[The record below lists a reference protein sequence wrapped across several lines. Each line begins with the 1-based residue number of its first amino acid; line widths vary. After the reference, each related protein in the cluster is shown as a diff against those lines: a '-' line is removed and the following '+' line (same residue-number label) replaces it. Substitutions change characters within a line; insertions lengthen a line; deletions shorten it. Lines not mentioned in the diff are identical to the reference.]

1 MVDNLMRKIRKE
13 DSSLTRG
20 DDLAESNFEK

>member
-1 MVDNLMRKIRKE
+1 MVDNLRRKIRKE

-20 DDLAESNFEK
+20 DDLSESNFEK

>member
-1 MVDNLMRKIRKE
+1 MVVNLRRKIRKE

-20 DDLAESNFEK
+20 DVLAESEF